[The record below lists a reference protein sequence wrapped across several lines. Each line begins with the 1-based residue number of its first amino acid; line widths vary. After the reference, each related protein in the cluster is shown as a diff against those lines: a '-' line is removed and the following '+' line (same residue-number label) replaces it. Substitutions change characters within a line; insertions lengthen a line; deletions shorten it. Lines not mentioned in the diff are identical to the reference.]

1 MPCQAREFAKTVGTQ
16 LVHFN
21 SRFACWR
28 MGGGSRP
35 QLCHCGRG
43 GLGLACFPS
52 LDSVFCRAASFREH
66 PSHRKGFQQV
76 GGSVYISSSWKSC
89 SRAEIT
95 CAEVYELGGERRSGL
110 SGSGSLPV
118 LSCCLG
124 RPRNRRTSARR
135 RWRRQGGRCVFW
147 ERAAPTNLIPRRSG
161 GRTRTG
167 RLERYGEMRE
177 RETINDPKLTKGLIF
192 YMLLGSR

>member
-1 MPCQAREFAKTVGTQ
+1 MSSRRRSGLSSCTLTLVLLVGAWEADHVLNFVTVG
-16 LVHFN
+16 
-21 SRFACWR
+21 
-28 MGGGSRP
+28 GGGA
-35 QLCHCGRG
+35 
-43 GLGLACFPS
+43 LGLACFPS

-147 ERAAPTNLIPRRSG
+147 ERAAPTNLIARRSG
-161 GRTRTG
+161 RQTG
-167 RLERYGEMRE
+167 DRKVGEIRRNERERE